1 MINKCFSGNS
11 NSLGS
16 RDLRSF
22 FSLRI
27 WRQSFLLTNLTI
39 VLFFSFKQWQAWTSC
54 SSISTPIFNTNQDTT
69 HRFLK
74 ETITNWVWNA
84 NNLQGVSSGIL
95 CVFPAWSFLFDNPL
109 YKSIVNSLNDSNI
122 CFQLFKISQS
132 VFNFLW

>member
-1 MINKCFSGNS
+1 MFLRKFQLSRVKGFKIFLQSKDLKAIFPANKLNYS
-11 NSLGS
+11 
-16 RDLRSF
+16 
-22 FSLRI
+22 
-27 WRQSFLLTNLTI
+27 SFLFFQAMTGLKI
-39 VLFFSFKQWQAWTSC
+39 LF
-54 SSISTPIFNTNQDTT
+54 INFNTNQDTT

-109 YKSIVNSLNDSNI
+109 YKSIVNSLNDGNI
-122 CFQLFKISQS
+122 CFQHFKISQS